1 MENRTI
7 FCCNPISEA
16 GLVRFAPNYSMV
28 PSLEEADALLVRSA
42 DLNSTEFPRRI
53 RAIARAGA
61 GVNNIPLDR
70 CAEQGIVV
78 FNTPGANANGVK
90 ELTIA
95 GLLLASR
102 DIIGG
107 AQWVKEHKDDPA
119 VAKDAE
125 KAKKAFAGI
134 EIQGKTLGVIGLGA
148 IGVLVA
154 NAALDLGMKVIGYDP
169 FLSVSS
175 AWKLSGHVRPA
186 VSLDELYAD
195 SDYITI
201 HVPATAST
209 RGMVDASAFAKM
221 KEGARLLNFARD
233 SLVDEAALSEALTS
247 GKLACYVTD
256 FATPGVLHLDHV
268 IALPHL
274 GASTEESEEN
284 CAVMAVDQLQDYI
297 DNGNIT
303 HSVNY
308 PDLNAGVC
316 QTASRVAIL
325 HRNIPNML
333 RQFTGFFGDLNHN
346 IETLQNKAKGDY
358 AYTVMD
364 LSYPLP
370 ENTVRELKA
379 IDGVLRVRVLKGKE
393 TVGKED

>member
-1 MENRTI
+1 M
-7 FCCNPISEA
+7 
-16 GLVRFAPNYSMV
+16 
-28 PSLEEADALLVRSA
+28 
-42 DLNSTEFPRRI
+42 
-53 RAIARAGA
+53 
-61 GVNNIPLDR
+61 
-70 CAEQGIVV
+70 
-78 FNTPGANANGVK
+78 
-90 ELTIA
+90 
-95 GLLLASR
+95 
-102 DIIGG
+102 
-107 AQWVKEHKDDPA
+107 
-119 VAKDAE
+119 
-125 KAKKAFAGI
+125 
-134 EIQGKTLGVIGLGA
+134 
-148 IGVLVA
+148 
-154 NAALDLGMKVIGYDP
+154 
-169 FLSVSS
+169 
-175 AWKLSGHVRPA
+175 
-186 VSLDELYAD
+186 
-195 SDYITI
+195 
-201 HVPATAST
+201 
-209 RGMVDASAFAKM
+209 DASAFAKM

-233 SLVDEAALSEALTS
+233 SLVDEAALSDALTS

-256 FATPGVLHLDHV
+256 FATPAVLHLDHV

-346 IETLQNKAKGDY
+346 IETLQSKAKGDY